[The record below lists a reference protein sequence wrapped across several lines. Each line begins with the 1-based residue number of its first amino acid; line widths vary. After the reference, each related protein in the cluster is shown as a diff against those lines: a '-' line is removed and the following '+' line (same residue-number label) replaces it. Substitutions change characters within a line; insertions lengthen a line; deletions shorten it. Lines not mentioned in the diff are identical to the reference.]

1 MIHWGVFGGS
11 VSRCCLTLLTVRFGP
26 SEAKSNIW
34 ITEQHVQFQ
43 HTNRSAL
50 SRFFSPT
57 MCTMCFCVLDT
68 FSYYLAYECIYYFG
82 FRSLKMKVENSSHT
96 QKQCCPTYF
105 FCGMQITTNW
115 HWYKM

>member
-50 SRFFSPT
+50 SRFFFFSNNVYYVFL
-57 MCTMCFCVLDT
+57 CT
-68 FSYYLAYECIYYFG
+68 
-82 FRSLKMKVENSSHT
+82 
-96 QKQCCPTYF
+96 
-105 FCGMQITTNW
+105 W
-115 HWYKM
+115 HF

>member
-50 SRFFSPT
+50 SRFFSQQ
-57 MCTMCFCVLDT
+57 CVVCV
-68 FSYYLAYECIYYFG
+68 FVYLTLLA
-82 FRSLKMKVENSSHT
+82 
-96 QKQCCPTYF
+96 
-105 FCGMQITTNW
+105 TTLHMNAFIILVSDP
-115 HWYKM
+115 